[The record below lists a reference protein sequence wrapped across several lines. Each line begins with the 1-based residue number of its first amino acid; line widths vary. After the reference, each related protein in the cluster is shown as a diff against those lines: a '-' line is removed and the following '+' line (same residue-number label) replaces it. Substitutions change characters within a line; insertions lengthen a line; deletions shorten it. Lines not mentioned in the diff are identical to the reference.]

1 MPIKSLLLE
10 QEPHWTVSRQGE
22 RHTIPLAA
30 QSWIYEPGSIT
41 QRLRSY
47 YGDAVKVKILHN
59 DRQLP
64 FLSERRLLRL
74 SPGRYALTREV
85 LLHADGKPLIL
96 ARTLI
101 PEKTIKAARRNLAH
115 LGSRPLGEV
124 IFSYPKLER
133 HEMEFAQVGQT
144 LWTPF
149 AASEAHIDR
158 PIWGRRTVYAIRRRL
173 MLVNEFFL
181 PEILDIL

>member
-10 QEPHWTVSRQGE
+10 QEPHWNVSRQGE
-22 RHTIPLAA
+22 RHTIPLTA

-47 YGDAVKVKILHN
+47 YGDAVKVKILYN

-64 FLSERRLLRL
+64 FLSERRLLGL
-74 SPGRYALTREV
+74 NPGRYALTREV

-133 HEMEFAQVGQT
+133 HEMEFAQVGQA

-149 AASEAHIDR
+149 AAGEAHIDR
-158 PIWGRRTVYAIRRRL
+158 PIWGRRTVYAIRKRL